1 MLECWKDANCS
12 PANWKKNIIAVIA
25 SKRTVAGILWQC
37 DAWHWHWHCDWLT
50 HYLSWFASA
59 NWRWFTFQFIKAFI
73 AIRSDQQYNW
83 SSEEKWV
90 YWGNASAES
99 YTSIL
104 SRSARPKCLH
114 YSLVKECFFCRTSMV
129 VRRFHC
135 RVEFLSQLKSNAML
149 VFLHLNSILGPN
161 LVCFPAWQSELSGIV
176 GN

>member
-1 MLECWKDANCS
+1 MPEVIRIVSYTNTRQTLCWNAGKMQTVRLLTE
-12 PANWKKNIIAVIA
+12 KKNIIAVIA

-104 SRSARPKCLH
+104 SRSARPKWLH
-114 YSLVKECFFCRTSMV
+114 YSLVKECFFAGLQWLLEG
-129 VRRFHC
+129 F
-135 RVEFLSQLKSNAML
+135 
-149 VFLHLNSILGPN
+149 
-161 LVCFPAWQSELSGIV
+161 IV
-176 GN
+176 GLSFFRN